1 MAIVLRNITFNNS
14 LVPNAFIVKTSQNI
28 PDCTQ
33 LHASKEIL
41 NVYAGLDIFV
51 EGELFVKYIFGCCR
65 EVKIRVNT
73 AILEKGGRTKCA
85 RDNPER

>member
-1 MAIVLRNITFNNS
+1 M
-14 LVPNAFIVKTSQNI
+14 
-28 PDCTQ
+28 
-33 LHASKEIL
+33 HASKEIL

-51 EGELFVKYIFGCCR
+51 EGELFVKHIFGCCR

>member
-1 MAIVLRNITFNNS
+1 MGIVRCNITFNNS
-14 LVPNAFIVKTSQNI
+14 LVPNALVKTSQNI
-28 PDCTQ
+28 PADCTVA
-33 LHASKEIL
+33 LIKRNLECVRRSRYICRRKA
-41 NVYAGLDIFV
+41 
-51 EGELFVKYIFGCCR
+51 FVKHTFGCCR

>member
-1 MAIVLRNITFNNS
+1 MAILLRNITFNNS
-14 LVPNAFIVKTSQNI
+14 LVPNAFIVKTTQNI
-28 PDCTQ
+28 PDCTVARIKRN
-33 LHASKEIL
+33 LECVRRSRYL
-41 NVYAGLDIFV
+41 CV
-51 EGELFVKYIFGCCR
+51 EGKLFVKHIFGCCR

>member
-1 MAIVLRNITFNNS
+1 MHT
-14 LVPNAFIVKTSQNI
+14 
-28 PDCTQ
+28 
-33 LHASKEIL
+33 SKEIL
-41 NVYAGLDIFV
+41 NVYTGLGIFV
-51 EGELFVKYIFGCCR
+51 EEKLFVKHTFGCCR